1 MKEGGA
7 LGNLACLERGADMW
21 GAFWGLMSVGEEGLV
36 GESEVEVAVER
47 RVVSMLGWVEV
58 EREWGWG
65 RSLGRGR

>member
-1 MKEGGA
+1 
-7 LGNLACLERGADMW
+7 MW

-58 EREWGWG
+58 EGEWGWE